1 MHLGDVLEPLK
12 CLSEALA
19 YGEPLFD
26 VAFKLALSYS
36 PLTIARARLPVVLK
50 LPLGLKALCSL
61 DMLLE
66 TWRNILH
73 VFYYRDYEQVPGF
86 TPRKGWIVV
95 DVGAYLGLYTLRAA
109 KLVGEEGLVVAVE
122 PLERSFKLLAANVRL
137 NGLGNVAALR
147 RCVASKEGVRK
158 LYVPERLVNAT
169 LVRRYAEAM
178 GGIRRAIKAQAITLP
193 DILKR
198 VDPVDLLKLDVE
210 GAEVEILESSK
221 GWIKP
226 SRVRR
231 VVVEVHTDVANPRSV
246 ASILEEEGYEVAI
259 YLPEGAPTQAI
270 VYGAEELA
278 GL

>member
-26 VAFKLALSYS
+26 AAFKLALSYS

-198 VDPVDLLKLDVE
+198 VDPVDLLK
-210 GAEVEILESSK
+210 
-221 GWIKP
+221 P

-259 YLPEGAPTQAI
+259 YLPESAPAQAI